1 MLFIIIRLSLIL
13 IGTMKFAMHGS
24 KHVKIICYII
34 EWPHVIFLTQQ
45 TQDTTMVT
53 MIPRIGEGPGL
64 DSQGCVTLFNKYC
77 FPNLH
82 RILGNAIEV
91 EDCEFVPVLHP
102 RK

>member
-24 KHVKIICYII
+24 KHVKINCYII

-53 MIPRIGEGPGL
+53 MIPRTGEGPGL
-64 DSQGCVTLFNKYC
+64 DSQGGVTLFNKYGSSHLWVA
-77 FPNLH
+77 FEKH
-82 RILGNAIEV
+82 GIQGYQI
-91 EDCEFVPVLHP
+91 
-102 RK
+102 